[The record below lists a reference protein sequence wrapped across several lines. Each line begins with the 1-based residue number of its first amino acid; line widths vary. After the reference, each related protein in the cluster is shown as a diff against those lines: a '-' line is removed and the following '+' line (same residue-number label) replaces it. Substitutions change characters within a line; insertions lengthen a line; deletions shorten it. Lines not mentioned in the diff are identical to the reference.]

1 MAVLNVSLEGFDKLK
16 GSLDRKIRQ
25 LPVAM
30 ADELN
35 EWANGT
41 SKMAKELCP
50 KDEGHLAGA
59 IAPVY
64 ATAKTLKA
72 EVTVAVNYGAFVEF
86 GTKRYAAAYIATLP
100 QEWRDFAGQ
109 FKGRSGGTMSEFI
122 QAIMAWVQRKGIGG
136 ARTKSGNV
144 SQSRGSLDSMQQ
156 AAYAIALNILQNG
169 IRPNTFFIDA
179 IRDHTPKLEADIKKA
194 FAA

>member
-25 LPVAM
+25 LPMAM

-50 KDEGHLAGA
+50 KDEGHLAGG
-59 IAPVY
+59 IIPVY
-64 ATAKTLKA
+64 ATTKNLKA

-86 GTKRYAAAYIATLP
+86 GTKRYAAAYVATLP

-109 FKGRSGGTMSEFI
+109 FKGRSGGTMSEFV

-136 ARTKSGNV
+136 TRTKSGNV
-144 SQSRGSLDSMQQ
+144 SQSRGSHDSMQQ
-156 AAYAIALNILQNG
+156 AAYGIALHILRHGIKPHPYLWPASRYYNYVLTQNLK
-169 IRPNTFFIDA
+169 
-179 IRDHTPKLEADIKKA
+179 KL
-194 FAA
+194 FQ